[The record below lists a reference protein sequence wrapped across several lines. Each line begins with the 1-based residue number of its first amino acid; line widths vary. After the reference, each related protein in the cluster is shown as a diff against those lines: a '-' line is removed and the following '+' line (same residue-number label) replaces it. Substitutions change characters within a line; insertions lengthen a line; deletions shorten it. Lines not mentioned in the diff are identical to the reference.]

1 MITDHRCDIRNQDV
15 YVLRLAWLVVGSHV
29 EVVVGQGHLAAVEVG
44 VLVGVVVGQCHLAKL
59 LVGILIG
66 VISPNS

>member
-1 MITDHRCDIRNQDV
+1 MITDHRCDIYQGV
-15 YVLRLAWLVVGSHV
+15 FVLLLAGLVVGSLV